1 MPVEKEEVKGLF
13 SNTPYEIK
21 KDGVYGER
29 LTAAISE
36 IIKQELPVAG
46 HIKTKLIFKFS
57 QDKEERNYCLKEKIC
72 LSDRTDFILWKVS
85 VDSMEKLQQKTR
97 ERFQKE

>member
-36 IIKQELPVAG
+36 IIKQELPIAG

-57 QDKEERNYCLKEKIC
+57 QDKEEGNYCLKEKIC

-85 VDSMEKLQQKTR
+85 VNSMEKLQQKTR